1 MAQFMNYCTARLGN
15 RATTYYPTAGY
26 RYLLGVIFTLT
37 FLKIFL
43 LYQWA
48 CMPTSRLHP
57 SSARFLFPKH
67 SPMLK
72 PTLLCSLFLLSLC
85 LSCSSGAAPEEPTAN
100 AQPNILFIYV
110 DDLGYGDLS
119 CYGATDIQTPN
130 IDRLASEGRLFTD
143 AHCAAATC
151 SPSRYALLTGNYA
164 FRQKAAVL
172 PGDAPLMI
180 RPGTPTLPAMLKEE
194 GYRTGVVGKWHLG
207 LGDGDLN
214 WNEEIKPGPLEI
226 GFDYCF
232 LLPSTGDRVPSVYVE
247 QHEVLN
253 LDPADP
259 LQVSFTD
266 DPSGGSPYDTPT
278 GLSHPELLKMPA
290 DTQHSGTIIN
300 GVSRIGFMAG
310 GEAAHFR
317 DEDFPYS
324 FPEKAIQFMAQEKG
338 QPFFLY
344 YAFHDIHVPRI
355 VHPRFEGKS
364 KMGPRGDAILQMD
377 WVTGQLMKTLD
388 SLGIA
393 ENTLVFFSS
402 DNGPVLDDGYTDQA
416 VEKLG
421 DHQPAGPYRGGKYSI
436 YEGGNRVPTILR
448 WPGKITPGRSTALWN
463 QVDLYAS
470 IAELLGH
477 ELQEAEAKDSKALWP
492 ALSGQ
497 SDEGRSVMLEEAFT
511 LGLRQ
516 GQWKYIVPTEK
527 EFPWIKGIKDIE
539 GGISTEPQLYNLSED
554 PGEQNNLAA
563 TYPDKVQAMAAE
575 LERIQNQD

>member
-1 MAQFMNYCTARLGN
+1 M
-15 RATTYYPTAGY
+15 
-26 RYLLGVIFTLT
+26 LGVIFTLT
-37 FLKIFL
+37 FYKYFSP
-43 LYQWA
+43 YSA
-48 CMPTSRLHP
+48 SRRRADGLHP
-57 SSARFLFPKH
+57 NPGRFLFQKH
-67 SPMLK
+67 SLMLK

-143 AHCAAATC
+143 AHYAAATC

-164 FRQKAAVL
+164 FRRKAGIL

-207 LGDGDLN
+207 LGDGDLD

-247 QHEVLN
+247 QHEVVN

-259 LQVSFTD
+259 LRVSFTD

-300 GVSRIGFMAG
+300 GVSRIGFMEG

-377 WVTGQLMKTLD
+377 WVTGQLMKALD

-421 DHQPAGPYRGGKYSI
+421 DHQPAGPFRGGKYSI

-448 WPGKITPGRSTALWN
+448 WPGKITPGSSTALWN

-470 IAELLGH
+470 IAELLRH

-516 GQWKYIVPTEK
+516 GQWKYIAPTEK
-527 EFPWIKGIKDIE
+527 EFSWIKGIKDIE
-539 GGISTEPQLYNLSED
+539 GGISTEPQLYNLAED

-563 TYPDKVQAMAAE
+563 TYPEKVQAMATE

>member
-1 MAQFMNYCTARLGN
+1 MPKLIH
-15 RATTYYPTAGY
+15 
-26 RYLLGVIFTLT
+26 LL
-37 FLKIFL
+37 
-43 LYQWA
+43 A
-48 CMPTSRLHP
+48 A
-57 SSARFLFPKH
+57 SAL
-67 SPMLK
+67 
-72 PTLLCSLFLLSLC
+72 LLSGGC
-85 LSCSSGAAPEEPTAN
+85 GGQRQTEKKPPK
-100 AQPNILFIYV
+100 PNILFIYV

-119 CYGATDIQTPN
+119 CYGATQIATPH
-130 IDRLASEGRLFTD
+130 IDQLASEGRLFTD

-164 FRQKAAVL
+164 FRRKAGIL

-207 LGDGDLN
+207 LGNGDLD
-214 WNEEIKPGPLEI
+214 WNEEIKPGPLEV

-247 QHEVLN
+247 QHQVVNLN
-253 LDPADP
+253 PSDP

-300 GVSRIGFMAG
+300 GVSRIGFMEG

-317 DEDFPYS
+317 DEDFPFI
-324 FPEKAIQFMAQEKG
+324 FPEKAIAFMAHNKEK
-338 QPFFLY
+338 PFFMY
-344 YAFHDIHVPRI
+344 YAFHAIHVPRI

-364 KMGPRGDAILQMD
+364 QMGPRGDAILQMD
-377 WVTGQLMKTLD
+377 WVTGQLMKALD

-393 ENTLVFFSS
+393 ENTLIFFSS
-402 DNGPVLDDGYTDQA
+402 DNGPVLDDGYGDQA
-416 VEKLG
+416 VERLG
-421 DHQPAGPYRGGKYSI
+421 SHQPAGPFRSGKYSI

-448 WPGKITPGRSTALWN
+448 WPGKIKPGRSDALWN

-470 IAELLGH
+470 VAELMEH

-492 ALSGQ
+492 TLSGQ
-497 SDEGRSVMLEEAFT
+497 SDQGRAVMLEEAFT

-516 GQWKYIVPTEK
+516 GQWKYIAPTKK
-527 EFPWIKGIKDIE
+527 EFSWIKGIKNIE
-539 GGISTEPQLYNLSED
+539 GGISTEPQLYNLAED

-563 TYPDKVQAMAAE
+563 AYPEKVKAMATE
-575 LERIQNQD
+575 LERIQNQN

>member
-1 MAQFMNYCTARLGN
+1 MSKQ
-15 RATTYYPTAGY
+15 
-26 RYLLGVIFTLT
+26 TLI
-37 FLKIFL
+37 LSFL
-43 LYQWA
+43 LTAMAIGCGLAAKQPA
-48 CMPTSRLHP
+48 
-57 SSARFLFPKH
+57 SSAI
-67 SPMLK
+67 
-72 PTLLCSLFLLSLC
+72 
-85 LSCSSGAAPEEPTAN
+85 AA
-100 AQPNILFIYV
+100 PNILFIYV

-119 CYGATDIQTPN
+119 CYGATEVKTPN

-164 FRQKAAVL
+164 FRRKAGIL

-180 RPGTPTLPAMLKEE
+180 RPGTPTLSGMLQEE

-207 LGDGDLN
+207 LGNGDLD
-214 WNEEIKPGPLEI
+214 WNGKISPGPLEI
-226 GFDYCF
+226 GFDYSF

-247 QHEVLN
+247 NHAVVN

-259 LQVSFTD
+259 LQVTFTD
-266 DPSGGSPYDTPT
+266 DPSEGSPYDTPT
-278 GLSHPELLKMPA
+278 GLSHPELLRMPA

-300 GVSRIGFMAG
+300 GVSRIGFMQG
-310 GEAAHFR
+310 GETAHFK
-317 DEDFPYS
+317 DEDFPYIY
-324 FPEKAIQFMAQEKG
+324 PDKAIRFMAQDRDE
-338 QPFFLY
+338 PFFLY

-355 VHPRFEGKS
+355 VHPRFDGQS

-377 WVTGQLMKTLD
+377 WVTGQLMKALD

-402 DNGPVLDDGYTDQA
+402 DNGPVLDDGYGDQA
-416 VEKLG
+416 VERLG
-421 DHQPAGPYRGGKYSI
+421 NHQPAGPFRGGKYSI

-448 WPGKITPGRSTALWN
+448 WPGKVQPGRSDALWN

-477 ELQEAEAKDSKALWP
+477 ELQEPEAKDSKALWP

-497 SDEGRSVMLEEAFT
+497 SDQGRAVMLEEAFT

-516 GQWKYIVPTEK
+516 GQWKYIAPTEK
-527 EFPWIKGIKDIE
+527 EFSWIKGIKDIE
-539 GGISTEPQLYNLSED
+539 GGISTEPQLYNLAED
-554 PGEQNNLAA
+554 PREQNNLAQVN
-563 TYPDKVQAMAAE
+563 PEKVEAMAAE